1 MLLFSCLNLSHCCI
15 VQGLV
20 VPVLR
25 DVGNM
30 NYSEIEKALNELGE
44 KVNINMHF
52 GIQKG

>member
-1 MLLFSCLNLSHCCI
+1 MFVLFY

-30 NYSEIEKALNELGE
+30 NYSEIEKGLNELGE
-44 KVNINMHF
+44 KVSNNIYWY
-52 GIQKG
+52 